1 MKVLGI
7 VVQVKNISAHTHTS
21 THTRHVST
29 DTYTH
34 THIHPPTPG
43 LTHMHTQINI
53 LITKLSKLKSLST
66 THSSTVR
73 LIHPLVYQTS
83 PNSTLNYNISPT
95 NTLEGHDM
103 DIVKIKSVNH
113 SSELHSTNAKTKI
126 IPEER
131 N

>member
-1 MKVLGI
+1 MNGLQI
-7 VVQVKNISAHTHTS
+7 VVPVKNISAHT
-21 THTRHVST
+21 
-29 DTYTH
+29 YTH
-34 THIHPPTPG
+34 TGTHVTHDTHMVASTPG
-43 LTHMHTQINI
+43 LTHRHMNTQINI

-66 THSSTVR
+66 THLSTVR

-83 PNSTLNYNISPT
+83 PNSTSNYNISPT

-103 DIVKIKSVNH
+103 DTIKIKSVNH
-113 SSELHSTNAKTKI
+113 SLALHSTNAKTKI